1 MRCSLRLCLRSK
13 TWGEELAVGVL
24 VAWFWCF
31 GSVRFVAL
39 CFRLGV
45 RLCLVLLCLSAHGE
59 KSGVNGKARAFHK
72 TRGVHMQ
79 YVWTV
84 THSCDL
90 CASWSKISIALK
102 ITTAAQ
108 HQSFRF
114 PIALRADM
122 ASNGCH

>member
-1 MRCSLRLCLRSK
+1 M
-13 TWGEELAVGVL
+13 GEELAVGVL

-39 CFRLGV
+39 CFRLGL
-45 RLCLVLLCLSAHGE
+45 RLCLVLRYLSAHGE
-59 KSGVNGKARAFHK
+59 KSDGNRKAQTFHK

-79 YVWTV
+79 YGWTV
-84 THSCDL
+84 NHSCDL
-90 CASWSKISIALK
+90 CASWSKISIALT

-108 HQSFRF
+108 HRSFRF